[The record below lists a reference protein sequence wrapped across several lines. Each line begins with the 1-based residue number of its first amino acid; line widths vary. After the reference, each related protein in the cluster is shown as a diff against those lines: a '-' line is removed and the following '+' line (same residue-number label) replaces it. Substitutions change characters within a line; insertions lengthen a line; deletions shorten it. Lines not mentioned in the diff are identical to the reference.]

1 MYVFGCVGSWLHHV
15 GSFVAM
21 NRLSRCV
28 LWART
33 CSMEALVLCGMQD
46 LSSPTR
52 DRTRVVCTA
61 RWILNRWTTKDV
73 PFLSF
78 LKKEL
83 ENFI

>member
-1 MYVFGCVGSWLHHV
+1 
-15 GSFVAM
+15 
-21 NRLSRCV
+21 
-28 LWART
+28 
-33 CSMEALVLCGMQD
+33 MEALVLCGMQD